1 MDISKLKTVA
11 NFARM
16 KEVSPQSVYAWIEN
30 GKVKS
35 IKIDGVTF
43 IIVK

>member
-1 MDISKLKTVA
+1 MDFSKLKTVA

-16 KEVSPQSVYAWIEN
+16 KEVSPQSVYVWIEN

-35 IKIDGVTF
+35 IKIDGITF
-43 IIVK
+43 IIIE